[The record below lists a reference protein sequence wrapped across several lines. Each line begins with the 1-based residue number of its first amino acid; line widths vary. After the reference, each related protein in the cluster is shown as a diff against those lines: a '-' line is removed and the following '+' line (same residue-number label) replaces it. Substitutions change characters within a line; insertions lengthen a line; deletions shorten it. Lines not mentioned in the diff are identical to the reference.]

1 MTQDDSTDLFDDDAI
16 DTGTANVSG
25 TETVALLLVK
35 LGSMLAAI
43 AVLATVF
50 SLLIWGGSQL
60 APITVSLRE
69 SIIAG
74 TIIAGIWGAL

>member
-1 MTQDDSTDLFDDDAI
+1 MTQDDSTDLFDDDGI

-25 TETVALLLVK
+25 TETAALLLVK

-74 TIIAGIWGAL
+74 TVIAIIWGAL